1 MAQTIR
7 YKRIELDGSGGTI
20 SIDVTE
26 DFQAYLF
33 YGTGTM
39 AANYNITHT
48 GVVDSPISI
57 KIYYAAQLNL
67 NGNTFTMFGYKLS
80 EQIVNKAP
88 FMAEA
93 LWDFGTSSFNVS
105 INESATIDP
114 QTNRFSEST
123 TIPGGGGT
131 KTLLPYQNGQ
141 WQELVGTGALSGNY
155 TVNTVGDQPDG
166 LMYFIQYNATMN
178 IGVNTITI
186 FGHVLDTDE
195 ASLGNSMVVAYY
207 KLGVGWK
214 VQHLLGGYTNL
225 SYEFESVTVSF
236 EATEQCKNRVY
247 IPYNFR
253 IEQVNTI
260 VTKALAGSNDG
271 TVVVSIN
278 GSATTPSTITV
289 PASSALDHEN
299 SLAITSTN
307 TGAAG
312 SYIDFT
318 TAKTTAGGKLLLT
331 MKLKRTA

>member
-7 YKRIELDGSGGTI
+7 YKRIELDGTGGTI

-26 DFQAYLF
+26 EFQAYLF

-39 AANYNITHT
+39 AANYNITYT
-48 GVVDSPISI
+48 GVIDSPISI
-57 KIYYAAQLNL
+57 KIYYAAQLSL
-67 NGNTFTMFGYKLS
+67 NGNTFTMFGHKLT
-80 EQIVNKAP
+80 QQQVNKAP

-105 INESATIDP
+105 INESTTIDP
-114 QTNRFSEST
+114 QTNRFLEST

-141 WQELVGTGALSGNY
+141 WQELVGTGALTGNY
-155 TVNTVGDQPDG
+155 TVNTIGDQPDG

-178 IGVNTITI
+178 VGVNTITI
-186 FGHVLDTDE
+186 FGHVIDTDE
-195 ASLGNSMVVAYY
+195 ALLGDSLIIAYY

-214 VQHLLGGYTNL
+214 VQHLIGGYTNL
-225 SYEFESVTVSF
+225 SYEFETVTVSF
-236 EATEQCKNRVY
+236 ESTEQCKNRVY
-247 IPYNFR
+247 VPYNFR

-260 VTKALAGSNDG
+260 VTKALAGTNDG

-278 GSATTPSTITV
+278 GSATTPSTLTV

-299 SLAITSTN
+299 VLSITSGN
-307 TGAAG
+307 TGAGG

-331 MKLKRTA
+331 MKLKRTS